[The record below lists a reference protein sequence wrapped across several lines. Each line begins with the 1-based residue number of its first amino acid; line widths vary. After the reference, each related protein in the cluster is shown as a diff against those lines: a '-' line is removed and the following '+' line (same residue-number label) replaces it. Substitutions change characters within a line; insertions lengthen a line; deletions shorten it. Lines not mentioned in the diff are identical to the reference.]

1 MLKKRAPKGK
11 EFKFSNG
18 KVASNLKELKEIL
31 KDMPEEKFRTYV
43 NEEKHD
49 FSNWIKYSLENEEF
63 ADKVSKMMKKDK
75 LVEALSNGREKEE

>member
-1 MLKKRAPKGK
+1 
-11 EFKFSNG
+11 
-18 KVASNLKELKEIL
+18 
-31 KDMPEEKFRTYV
+31 MPEEKFRTYV